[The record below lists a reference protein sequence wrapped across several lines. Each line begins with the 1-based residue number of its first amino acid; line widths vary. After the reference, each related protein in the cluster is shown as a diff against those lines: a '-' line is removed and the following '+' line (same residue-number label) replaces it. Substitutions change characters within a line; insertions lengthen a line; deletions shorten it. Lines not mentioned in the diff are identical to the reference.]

1 MHFSNGDQ
9 VCVRV
14 NGTGKLAGVRFEFNG
29 HVLSATANS
38 QVLVVEGW
46 KGERYVLLRGWGES
60 SYRDLAIREIEAEVK
75 AISHQRDDAEAS
87 RGTAYA
93 DGSNRTAIG
102 DDSERTVETRPFS
115 GPG

>member
-14 NGTGKLAGVRFEFNG
+14 NGTGKLAGVRYEFNG
-29 HVLSATANS
+29 LVQSSTANS
-38 QVLVVEGW
+38 QVLVVERW
-46 KGERYVLLRGWGES
+46 AGERYVLFRGWGES

-75 AISHQRDDAEAS
+75 AISHHDAEAS
-87 RGTAYA
+87 WGMAFA

-102 DDSERTVETRPFS
+102 DDSE
-115 GPG
+115 